1 MLRLLVDQDF
11 DQDIIRGLLRR
22 VPGLDVVTAYEVGL
36 QEASDPLILE
46 WAEEEGRILVTHDR
60 RTMPG
65 HAGARLAAGL
75 RVAGVIVVPR
85 QLPVGRVID
94 DLEVIVSCT
103 EAAEWENL
111 VRHLPL

>member
-1 MLRLLVDQDF
+1 
-11 DQDIIRGLLRR
+11 
-22 VPGLDVVTAYEVGL
+22 
-36 QEASDPLILE
+36 
-46 WAEEEGRILVTHDR
+46 
-60 RTMPG
+60 MPG

-94 DLEVIVSCT
+94 DLEVTVSCT
-103 EAAEWENL
+103 EAGQWENL